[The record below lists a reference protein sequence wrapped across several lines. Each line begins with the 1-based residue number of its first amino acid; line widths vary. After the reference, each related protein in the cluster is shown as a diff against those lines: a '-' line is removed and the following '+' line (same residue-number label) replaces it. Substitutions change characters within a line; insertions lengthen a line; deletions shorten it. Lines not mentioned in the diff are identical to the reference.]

1 MAKLIKP
8 CVFTDA
14 KFGVNAV
21 FTPASDLEIKEAMM
35 SFSNFAFRL
44 HLSKSYTLGR
54 FRDLKPRWVPKENLR

>member
-1 MAKLIKP
+1 MARLIKP
-8 CVFTDA
+8 CVFTDT

-21 FTPASDLEIKEAMM
+21 FTPASELETKEAMA

-44 HLSKSYTLGR
+44 NLSKHYILGR